1 MIYFTAIRHL
11 LDVDAFHAKEE
22 EEENVE
28 RLVADLPKR
37 PKRLLERVCK
47 ENMSSW
53 LTVGPSKQYG
63 FDCPGRFF
71 ATASTCGIGRS
82 CGGCPRCVMMA
93 VEHLSVWSML

>member
-82 CGGCPRCVMMA
+82 CGGCPRCLMTVA
-93 VEHLSVWSML
+93 LRQIPSGA